1 MDLQFPSSALSA
13 LDPIS
18 GCNVSVSIS
27 TYADD
32 LARTTVCAS
41 PYDLQAQL
49 EAANATLSR
58 VQGTIGVSQNVDKQG
73 HVPCFVR
80 QHAHEYARKV
90 FEEDRL
96 PGKTRRCARY
106 LASQHH
112 ATGNVS
118 CELDIGV

>member
-1 MDLQFPSSALSA
+1 MSL
-13 LDPIS
+13 
-18 GCNVSVSIS
+18 SIS
-27 TYADD
+27 TYIDD
-32 LARTTVCAS
+32 LALTTVCTS
-41 PYDLQAQL
+41 PDDLQAQL

-58 VQGTIGVSQNVDKQG
+58 VLGTIGVSQNVDKQG

-80 QHAHEYARKV
+80 QHAHEYTRKV

-96 PGKTRRCARY
+96 PGKTPRCARY
-106 LASQHH
+106 LGSQHH